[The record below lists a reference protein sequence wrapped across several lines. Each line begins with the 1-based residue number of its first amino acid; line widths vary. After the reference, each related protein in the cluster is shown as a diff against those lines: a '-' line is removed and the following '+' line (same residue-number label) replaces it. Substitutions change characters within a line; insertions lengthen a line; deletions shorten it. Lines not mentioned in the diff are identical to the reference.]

1 MDRQTE
7 NSSFGMS
14 VLTNLK
20 TRDVEDI
27 LITIRKYT
35 KSKLSFLTDEALRKS
50 VCLAITEIE
59 KK

>member
-35 KSKLSFLTDEALRKS
+35 KSKLSFPTDEALRKS

>member
-1 MDRQTE
+1 
-7 NSSFGMS
+7 MS

-35 KSKLSFLTDEALRKS
+35 KSKLSFPTDEALRKS